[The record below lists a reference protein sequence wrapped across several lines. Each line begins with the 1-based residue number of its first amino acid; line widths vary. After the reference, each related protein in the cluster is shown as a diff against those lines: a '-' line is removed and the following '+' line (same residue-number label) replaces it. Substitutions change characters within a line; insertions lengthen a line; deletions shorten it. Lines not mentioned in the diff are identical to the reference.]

1 MLTLLLATLYLLGA
15 TTGVHTSIPAT
26 TGATAPQPT
35 LQTPATDTPAERRA
49 ETARLRLLQL
59 DAAALGAATPS
70 SDGGGEHTWSVSPRS
85 RAVIS
90 DTGTWTDLPD
100 STLAFDL
107 EREAHVV
114 IRYVLVAVAN
124 KQYHAGGDFI
134 NEHQAASS
142 TVSDY
147 LGARLLLDSIPYRQS
162 GSHAA
167 PLSALETS
175 TRQVSGYIVT
185 RLGGRWHSV
194 AAATP
199 APTTLEHD
207 VSPRV
212 TVSHAQAPCQGPG
225 KTVLAKTTRRRR
237 SHRCVKCKGPGDEVL
252 LQSKRRHRSVETR
265 LETRIRG
272 KPQSPVE
279 EGWPVIAW

>member
-1 MLTLLLATLYLLGA
+1 MDQDYA
-15 TTGVHTSIPAT
+15 SF
-26 TGATAPQPT
+26 
-35 LQTPATDTPAERRA
+35 
-49 ETARLRLLQL
+49 AR
-59 DAAALGAATPS
+59 THYP
-70 SDGGGEHTWSVSPRS
+70 H
-85 RAVIS
+85 
-90 DTGTWTDLPD
+90 
-100 STLAFDL
+100 AFA
-107 EREAHVV
+107 RHV
-114 IRYVLVAVAN
+114 
-124 KQYHAGGDFI
+124 AGC
-134 NEHQAASS
+134 AS
-142 TVSDY
+142 
-147 LGARLLLDSIPYRQS
+147 GARPCSQED
-162 GSHAA
+162 
-167 PLSALETS
+167 
-175 TRQVSGYIVT
+175 IVT

>member
-185 RLGGRWHSV
+185 RLGAGLHTVTLQWRKWARACRPGRSAQRCATALLP
-194 AAATP
+194 AARSLCRAAIATSGSRSRCRSRARQWP
-199 APTTLEHD
+199 R
-207 VSPRV
+207 SPSSAGRM
-212 TVSHAQAPCQGPG
+212 C
-225 KTVLAKTTRRRR
+225 
-237 SHRCVKCKGPGDEVL
+237 E
-252 LQSKRRHRSVETR
+252 
-265 LETRIRG
+265 I
-272 KPQSPVE
+272 
-279 EGWPVIAW
+279 

>member
-124 KQYHAGGDFI
+124 K
-134 NEHQAASS
+134 
-142 TVSDY
+142 
-147 LGARLLLDSIPYRQS
+147 R
-162 GSHAA
+162 
-167 PLSALETS
+167 
-175 TRQVSGYIVT
+175 
-185 RLGGRWHSV
+185 
-194 AAATP
+194 
-199 APTTLEHD
+199 
-207 VSPRV
+207 
-212 TVSHAQAPCQGPG
+212 AQW
-225 KTVLAKTTRRRR
+225 LF
-237 SHRCVKCKGPGDEVL
+237 
-252 LQSKRRHRSVETR
+252 
-265 LETRIRG
+265 
-272 KPQSPVE
+272 
-279 EGWPVIAW
+279 